1 MSPLAPTARFQ
12 FLGDMADELDR
23 AYAKHGCAPWSR
35 HEMYAILLE
44 EVDELWD
51 AVKANEPD
59 ARVYAEL
66 VQVAA
71 MCLRY
76 AETHPPHAEPEKEET
91 K

>member
-12 FLGDMADELDR
+12 FLGDMGAELDR
-23 AYAKHGCAPWSR
+23 AYAKHGSAPWGR

-51 AVKANEPD
+51 AIKANESD
-59 ARVYAEL
+59 ERVYAEL

-76 AETHPPHAEPEKEET
+76 AETKPAEGQQT
-91 K
+91 

>member
-1 MSPLAPTARFQ
+1 MTPLAPTARFK
-12 FLGDMADELDR
+12 FLGDIGDELDR
-23 AYAKHGCAPWSR
+23 AYSKHGMVPWGR

-51 AVKANEPD
+51 AIKANEPD
-59 ARVYAEL
+59 ERVYAEL

-76 AETHPPHAEPEKEET
+76 AETKI
-91 K
+91 